1 MTVAMSSA
9 LATLPRPVSS
19 RHVQSVAETILR
31 TAKVGERDPKVLERV
46 ALLEFQISPRLPS
59 PGRKNQW
66 PAAGFVQSRS
76 APPYLRRRLP
86 KNSLSQDLSLAR
98 LARWSAT
105 TLRSTQLPPPSHGRA
120 AEGRLK
126 LRLRRLDT
134 ASRCRQRR
142 GRYKEFPHARSPLA
156 PDGHTRKGPPTCPI
170 PVAVDASVVH
180 T

>member
-1 MTVAMSSA
+1 MRLLHFRVRLVQDMFNRGLKHSA
-9 LATLPRPVSS
+9 
-19 RHVQSVAETILR
+19 